1 MPYVRKLR
9 RRTPSD
15 KQLMRPLSD
24 PGVGKAIALGAVLL
38 GVLGFGLML
47 VLRGLS

>member
-15 KQLMRPLSD
+15 KQLMKPLSD
-24 PGVGKAIALGAVLL
+24 PGLGKTVAVGALLL
-38 GVLGFGLML
+38 GVLATGL
-47 VLRGLS
+47 VLVVRGM

>member
-15 KQLMRPLSD
+15 KQLMKPLSD
-24 PGVGKAIALGAVLL
+24 PGLGKMVAIGALLL
-38 GVLGFGLML
+38 GVLATGL
-47 VLRGLS
+47 VLVVRGM